1 MKAKRETESMIKVI
15 GTDKRTAEQIE
26 LALEQRLLDEVMQE
40 LGAFLSKETKPAKRR
55 KTRKGDAR

>member
-1 MKAKRETESMIKVI
+1 MKKDKGLIKVI

-40 LGAFLSKETKPAKRR
+40 LGAFLSEETKPAKGR
-55 KTRKGDAR
+55 KAKKEGK

>member
-15 GTDKRTAEQIE
+15 GSDKRA
-26 LALEQRLLDEVMQE
+26 ALEIEQALLDKVMRE
-40 LGAFLSKETKPAKRR
+40 LGVFLEDETKPAKRR